1 MLDQESD
8 HAFDAW
14 TGAVARLGKEV
25 NVATPLHEFLYAS
38 LLPMEL
44 RARREVAF
52 PD

>member
-8 HAFDAW
+8 YALDAW
-14 TGAVARLGKEV
+14 TGAVVRLGKEV